1 MRELKQAYERYID
14 ARDRYLKDMNSDMH
28 WTEIQGVLK
37 EFTSALS
44 NVTTALGEYIERSGN
59 EDVMEDDG
67 R

>member
-14 ARDRYLKDMNSDMH
+14 ARDRCLKEMNSDKH

-44 NVTTALGEYIERSGN
+44 NVTTAIGEYIERSGS
-59 EDVMEDDG
+59 EEVMEDDG